1 MATPLVI
8 GGKPIGRMRASILLF
23 KETFRFFWADK
34 EMLWVPIITLLLQ
47 LVIIGVAVVAC
58 IFTGFPPDEETTN
71 VSSSQNAF
79 GLVGLLIFYTACAF
93 TVVSAQATITH
104 IVYTRIHGGD
114 ASLGQGIG
122 VAIKNAGKLLLWAL
136 ITSTVGLILR
146 LIAERSA
153 LLMKIVIA
161 IIGAAWSVLTYFT
174 VSAIIIDKKPVTD
187 AIKHSGL
194 VFRRTWGETIVTSI
208 SFGLAFFLFYA
219 VLILGIVGVLAVSG
233 TLLGSHGLF
242 VVSLIC
248 GVVFIVAL
256 IGSIILSSVLDS
268 VLRTLLYV
276 YASENITPTNFN
288 SELLEKMLVRKA
300 IPVQVVQPVP
310 QNTI

>member
-1 MATPLVI
+1 
-8 GGKPIGRMRASILLF
+8 MRASILLF

-47 LVIIGVAVVAC
+47 LVIFGVAVVVC
-58 IFTGFPPDEETTN
+58 VLTGFPPDEESTK
-71 VSSSQNAF
+71 VFDSQDAF
-79 GLVGLLIFYTACAF
+79 MLLGALIFYTACAF

-122 VAIKNAGKLLLWAL
+122 VAIKNAGTLLLWAL

-146 LIAERSA
+146 MIAERSA
-153 LLMKIVIA
+153 LLMKIVVA
-161 IIGAAWSVLTYFT
+161 IIGVAWSVLTYFT
-174 VSAIIIDKKPVTD
+174 VSAIIIDKKPATE
-187 AIKHSGL
+187 AIKHSGT
-194 VFRRTWGETIVTSI
+194 VFRRTWGETIVTNI
-208 SFGLAFFLFYA
+208 SFGLAFFLFYV
-219 VLILGIVGVLAVSG
+219 VLIFGIVGALAASG
-233 TLLGSHGLF
+233 AFLGSQGLLY
-242 VVSLIC
+242 VSIIC
-248 GVVFIVAL
+248 GVVFVLAV

-288 SELLEKMLVRKA
+288 AELLEKMLARKS
-300 IPVQVVQPVP
+300 VP
-310 QNTI
+310 AQATPLQGV

>member
-8 GGKPIGRMRASILLF
+8 GGKQIGRMRASILLF
-23 KETFRFFWADK
+23 KETFRFLWADK

-47 LVIIGVAVVAC
+47 LVIIGIAVVVC
-58 IFTGFPPDEETTN
+58 ILTGFPPDEESVG
-71 VSSSQNAF
+71 VSSSQDAF
-79 GLVGLLIFYTACAF
+79 ALVGILIFYTACAF

-104 IVYTRIHGGD
+104 IVYTRIHGGN

-122 VAIKNAGKLLLWAL
+122 VALKNASTLLLWAL

-146 LIAERSA
+146 MIAERSA
-153 LLMKIVIA
+153 LLMKIVVA

-174 VSAIIIDKKPVTD
+174 VSAIIIDKKPAIE
-187 AIKHSGL
+187 AIKHSGS
-194 VFRRTWGETIVTSI
+194 VFKRTWGETIVTSI
-208 SFGLAFFLFYA
+208 SFGLAFFLFY
-219 VLILGIVGVLAVSG
+219 VLLILGIVGALGVSG
-233 TLLGSHGLF
+233 ALLGEQGLF
-242 VVSLIC
+242 IVSIVC
-248 GVVFIVAL
+248 GVVFVLAV

-288 SELLEKMLVRKA
+288 SELLEKMLVRKSN
-300 IPVQVVQPVP
+300 PVQTTPSNGVL
-310 QNTI
+310 